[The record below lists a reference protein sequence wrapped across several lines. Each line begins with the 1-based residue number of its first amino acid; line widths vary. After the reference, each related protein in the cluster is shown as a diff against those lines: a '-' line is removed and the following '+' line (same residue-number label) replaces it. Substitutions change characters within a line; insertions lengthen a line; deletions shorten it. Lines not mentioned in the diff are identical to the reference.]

1 MKLATIAGA
10 SSCNSPESLWDFI
23 LNFCVCVVQG
33 PLCGDNNAPSFG
45 TNAVTTSLPPL
56 RLKKNEER
64 RLKAGHLW
72 IYSNEVDTDATPLK
86 DFEPGTN
93 VSIEDQRGRVLGTA
107 YVNPHSLISARLVS
121 RDPKYA
127 LDKSL
132 IKHRLNIALSLREL
146 LFEKPYYRLIHGEGD
161 NLPGL
166 VIDRYN
172 DILVVQITTAGMEQ
186 QKQSIIEALDKI
198 IKPKAIVL
206 RNDSPSRKMEQLDSY
221 VETATGELPD
231 SIFVEENNT
240 RFEIDVLKG
249 QKTGWFYDHRMNR
262 ERMQHYVKDKRVL
275 DVFSYIGGWGIQAL
289 TAGANDVMCI
299 DASQT
304 AIDRI
309 HDNALLNGNE
319 NKLASVKGDAFEALK
334 SLRQERENFDVVIV
348 DPPAFIK
355 RKKDFKE
362 GLNAYR
368 RINQMAVQVLNK
380 GGYLISASCSYH
392 LGAEQLRDTI
402 LKSSRHVDRNAQI
415 IEQGHQG
422 PDHPVHPA
430 IPETDYLK
438 AFFAR
443 ILMN

>member
-1 MKLATIAGA
+1 MKLVTIAGT
-10 SSCNSPESLWDFI
+10 SSRYSPESLGVFTHNI
-23 LNFCVCVVQG
+23 CVCVVPG
-33 PLCGDNNAPSFG
+33 LLCGDNNAPNFG
-45 TNAVTTSLPPL
+45 TNAVTTPLPPL

-72 IYSNEVDTDATPLK
+72 IYSNEVDIEATPLK

-93 VSIEDQRGRVLGTA
+93 VLIEDSRGHAIGTA
-107 YVNPHSLISARLVS
+107 YVNPHTLISARLVS
-121 RDPKYA
+121 RDPKYV

-146 LFEKPYYRLIHGEGD
+146 LFDKPFYRLVHGEGD

-166 VIDRYN
+166 IIDRY
-172 DILVVQITTAGMEQ
+172 DDVLVVQITTAGMDK
-186 QKQSIIEALDKI
+186 QKLAISEALEKI
-198 IKPKAIVL
+198 IKPRAIVL
-206 RNDSPSRKMEQLDSY
+206 RNDNSSRKTEQLDSY
-221 VETATGELPD
+221 VETVMGELPD
-231 SIFVEENNT
+231 SVIVEENNT
-240 RFEIDVLKG
+240 KFEIDVLSG

-262 ERMQHYVKDKRVL
+262 ARMQHYVKDKRVL
-275 DVFSYIGGWGIQAL
+275 DVFSYIGGWGVQAL
-289 TAGANDVMCI
+289 TAGASDVMCI

-304 AIDRI
+304 AIDKI
-309 HDNALLNGNE
+309 HHNASLNGKE
-319 NKLASVKGDAFEALK
+319 TKLASVQGDAFEALK
-334 SLRQERENFDVVIV
+334 SLRQEREHFDVVIT

-368 RINQMAVQVLNK
+368 RINQMAMQVLNK

-392 LGAEQLRDTI
+392 LGSDQLRDTI

-443 ILMN
+443 VLLN

>member
-1 MKLATIAGA
+1 MSTI
-10 SSCNSPESLWDFI
+10 
-23 LNFCVCVVQG
+23 Q
-33 PLCGDNNAPSFG
+33 PLD
-45 TNAVTTSLPPL
+45 LKPL

-72 IYSNEVDTDATPLK
+72 IYSNEVDIESTPLK

-93 VSIEDQRGRVLGTA
+93 VSIEDSRGQAIGTG
-107 YVNPHSLISARLVS
+107 YVNPHSLICARMVS
-121 RDPKYA
+121 RDPKYG

-132 IKHRLNIALSLREL
+132 IKHRLNIALSLREQ

-166 VIDRYN
+166 IVDRYN
-172 DILVVQITTAGMEQ
+172 DVLVTQITTAGMEQ
-186 QKQSIIEALDKI
+186 QKQAIVESLEKI
-198 IKPKAIVL
+198 IKPRAIVF

-221 VETATGELPD
+221 VETAMGKLPD
-231 SIFVEENNT
+231 SVFVEENNT
-240 RFEIDVLKG
+240 QFEIDVLTG

-262 ERMQHYVKDKRVL
+262 ARMQHYVKDKRVL
-275 DVFSYIGGWGIQAL
+275 DVFSYIGGWGVQAL
-289 TAGANDVMCI
+289 NAGANDVMCV
-299 DASQT
+299 DASQS
-304 AIDRI
+304 AIDQI
-309 HDNALLNGNE
+309 HHNAALNNAE
-319 NKLASVKGDAFEALK
+319 DKLASVQGDAFEALK
-334 SLRQERENFDVVIV
+334 SLRQGREHFDVVIV

-368 RINQMAVQVLNK
+368 RINQMAIQVLNK

-392 LGAEQLRDTI
+392 LSSEQLRDTI
-402 LKSSRHVDRNAQI
+402 LKSGRHVDRNVQI

-422 PDHPVHPA
+422 PDHPIHPA